1 LAGYSDWSGFG
12 RAKSARIHVEH
23 TVVASVAPERKRKS
37 VHLRPLAFTDRARIQ
52 QWMGDPDVVRFTVL
66 VPSPDCAPAIP
77 YGREAANRYLD
88 TLIRDRS
95 RRAWAVIADGVHVG
109 NVGLKA
115 LSLGADTAECFIEI
129 GDPAARGHGV
139 ARRAMDLLLEDAFD
153 TLFLDEITLGVFEF
167 NATAI
172 ALYRRIGFER
182 AGHYGWHWADDRYWE
197 VWKMRIS
204 RDRWVLEAALREAG
218 LD

>member
-1 LAGYSDWSGFG
+1 MASCVQGN
-12 RAKSARIHVEH
+12 VEQ
-23 TVVASVAPERKRKS
+23 VLVASVAQPRKNAS

-52 QWMGDPDVVRFTVL
+52 QWMADPDVVRFTVL

-88 TLIRDRS
+88 TLIRDRT
-95 RRAWAVIADGVHVG
+95 RRAWAVVADGVHVG
-109 NVGLKA
+109 NVGLKS

-129 GDPAARGHGV
+129 GEPAARGRGI
-139 ARRAMDLLLEDAFD
+139 ARRAMNLLLEDAFD
-153 TLFLDEITLGVFEF
+153 TLFLDDVTLGVFEF
-167 NATAI
+167 NEVALG
-172 ALYRRIGFER
+172 LYRRLGFER

-197 VWKMRIS
+197 VWKMRIT
-204 RDRWVLEAALREAG
+204 RDRFVLEAALREVG